1 MASIVLVSTLKRSA
15 LQHTQFLFSQDRT
28 SKRIHFETP
37 LERIVPRSKHHP
49 KKSLSCPCTLQR
61 PAGYPSGTNCLSRVN
76 NCNKYCRK
84 RICPCYGATRNRL
97 RTRRPGPPRAVSY
110 ATRLKQK
117 KPSPPIG
124 MGRPV
129 FHEAK
134 RKVLIAPT
142 PKARPGESLR
152 SGRRCRGEGIR
163 DRPARGCS
171 PGRKILGSRLF

>member
-61 PAGYPSGTNCLSRVN
+61 PAGYPSGTNFLSRVN

>member
-84 RICPCYGATRNRL
+84 RICPCYGAMRNRL

-171 PGRKILGSRLF
+171 PGRKILGSRLC

>member
-97 RTRRPGPPRAVSY
+97 RTRRPDPPRAVSY

-163 DRPARGCS
+163 NRPARGCS